1 MSNDR
6 PKGKLHDIWAYG
18 CNIRW
23 KYREDIIY
31 PFYES
36 LFYCIAY
43 NMNLMIMMTSTT
55 RMTQW
60 IDTSNIRTPTTN
72 AANGSDE
79 DNDNDDCNDNKEK
92 LPCEKGYHPCN
103 LGLKNS
109 IFSVILRMSQLC

>member
-1 MSNDR
+1 
-6 PKGKLHDIWAYG
+6 
-18 CNIRW
+18 
-23 KYREDIIY
+23 
-31 PFYES
+31 
-36 LFYCIAY
+36 
-43 NMNLMIMMTSTT
+43 MIMMTSTT

-92 LPCEKGYHPCN
+92 LPCEKGHHLCN

-109 IFSVILRMSQLC
+109 IFSVILRMSHLC